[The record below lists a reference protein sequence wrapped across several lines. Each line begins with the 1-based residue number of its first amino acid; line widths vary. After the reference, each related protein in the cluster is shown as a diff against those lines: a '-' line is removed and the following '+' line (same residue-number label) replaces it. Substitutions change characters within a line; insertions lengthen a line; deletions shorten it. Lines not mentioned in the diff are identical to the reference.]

1 MSLSMS
7 SIDHEE
13 LGEIS
18 ISYNAQAR
26 DDSFCTRDRD
36 SVFTENPLMSN
47 DNSMASDPSLS
58 SAQDRAPQLTRQRIQ
73 SMQSVTSDFAFPGVA
88 TFPSQQ
94 VDFTAL
100 EDDALI
106 SFVQRQLSTDRP
118 AAA

>member
-18 ISYNAQAR
+18 MSYIAQAR

-58 SAQDRAPQLTRQRIQ
+58 SAPDRAPQLTRQRIQ
-73 SMQSVTSDFAFPGVA
+73 SMQSVTSDFA
-88 TFPSQQ
+88 FPSQQ

-118 AAA
+118 AS